1 MCGFAGF
8 LGEPGALGVEAL
20 ERVAADMAARL
31 ETRGPDDAG
40 AWGSAAAGVAFGHR
54 RLAIVDLS
62 AAGRQP
68 MASASGRSVIAYNGE
83 VYNFRELRRDL
94 EKEDRRFRG
103 DSDTEVVLEACEAW
117 GVERAVSR
125 FIGMFAFALW
135 DVRARR
141 LTLVRDR
148 LGVKPLYWGR
158 CGGVLLFGSQLKA
171 FAAHPAWRPVVDR
184 DALAAYVRY
193 GYVPAPRSI
202 FRGVEKLE
210 PGCLVTI
217 GAGGEA
223 ARRRYWDLRA
233 VARAGVRG
241 RLALTADAAAEALDA
256 LLRDAVR
263 RRMAADVPLGAF
275 LSGGIDSS
283 TVVAL
288 MQVQSG
294 RPVKS
299 FSIGFDSED
308 HDEARYARRV
318 ARHLGTDHT
327 ELCVTPDRARG
338 LLPRLAAWFDEP
350 FGDASK
356 IPTFLVS
363 ELARRQVTV
372 ALSGDG
378 GDELFA
384 GYDRYFRAPAQWR
397 LVGRWPRPARA
408 ALAAL
413 LRAPSASA
421 WNRLFRAAPRG
432 WRPRSA
438 AARAETLADLL
449 DIEGPDGFFLSWVTL
464 WRPDGV
470 VLGGRA
476 PRDVL
481 GDPTVRD
488 DVPELTDR
496 MRFLDS
502 VTYLPDDVLTK
513 VDRASMAVGLEA
525 RVPLLDHRI
534 VEFAWRLP
542 SALTVRGG
550 VGKWLLRQV
559 LHRYVPRRL
568 VDRPKKGFGVPID
581 DWLRGPL
588 RAWAEDLLD
597 ANRLRRAGYFEPGPI
612 RDAWREHLSGV
623 RDRPHGLWTILMF
636 ESWRDAWDAGGA

>member
-40 AWGSAAAGVAFGHR
+40 AWGSASAGVAFGHR

-62 AAGRQP
+62 ATGRQP
-68 MASASGRSVIAYNGE
+68 MASASGLSVIVYNGE

-94 EKEDRRFRG
+94 EKEDLRFRG

-117 GVERAVSR
+117 GVERAVSK

-135 DVRARR
+135 DGRARR

-171 FAAHPAWRPVVDR
+171 FAAHPAWRPAVDR

-217 GAGGEA
+217 DAGGEA

-294 RPVKS
+294 RAVKS

-308 HDEARYARRV
+308 HDEARHARRV

-327 ELCVTPDRARG
+327 ELTVTADRARG

-350 FGDASK
+350 FGDSSM

-384 GYDRYFRAPAQWR
+384 GYDRYFLAPAQWR
-397 LVGRWPRPARA
+397 LVGRWPRPARR

-421 WNRLFRAAPRG
+421 WNHLFRAAPPR

-438 AARAETLADLL
+438 AARAETLAELL
-449 DIEGPDGFFLSWVTL
+449 DIEGPDGFYRHWVAQ
-464 WRPDGV
+464 WRTDGV

-542 SALTVRGG
+542 PALTVRGG
-550 VGKWLLRQV
+550 AGKRLLHQV

-568 VDRPKKGFGVPID
+568 VDRPKKGFGAPID

-612 RDAWREHLSGV
+612 RGAWREHLSGV
-623 RDRPHGLWTILMF
+623 RDRQTGLWTILMF